1 MTFLYVNKYL
11 SICLLSRYARL
22 REDNMHF
29 NWLRQYQNTYVFFRN
44 AVNICYL
51 CSLFAYLYFAETV
64 LKSQDTNETDI
75 KKALANVLKY
85 APDRVGGGGRRK

>member
-1 MTFLYVNKYL
+1 MTCISTGSDRIKTL
-11 SICLLSRYARL
+11 IC
-22 REDNMHF
+22 
-29 NWLRQYQNTYVFFRN
+29 FFMN

-64 LKSQDTNETDI
+64 LKSQDTNKTDI
-75 KKALANVLKY
+75 KKALANVPKY